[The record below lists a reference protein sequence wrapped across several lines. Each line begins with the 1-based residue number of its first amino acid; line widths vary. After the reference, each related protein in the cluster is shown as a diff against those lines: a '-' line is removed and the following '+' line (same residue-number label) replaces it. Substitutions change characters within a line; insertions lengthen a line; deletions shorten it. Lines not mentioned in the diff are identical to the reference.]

1 MKALVKAHL
10 HVWPGAV
17 GLSLN
22 LSRCFVV
29 QTNSLIVEHPA
40 VDRKESRSPA
50 IAIEVAQV
58 SVITPQL
65 MNKALK
71 SKFYNSYPSKYCFLP
86 VLLVPALSI

>member
-10 HVWPGAV
+10 WPGAV

-40 VDRKESRSPA
+40 VDRKESRLPA
-50 IAIEVAQV
+50 TAIEAAQV
-58 SVITPQL
+58 SVIMPQL
-65 MNKALK
+65 TNKALK
-71 SKFYNSYPSKYCFLP
+71 PKFYNSYPSKCCFLP
-86 VLLVPALSI
+86 VLLVPALN